1 MVKCSVLSTHFMFL
15 LIDIDVLGKKVSQNE
30 IFFRNI
36 KEILFWYRFV
46 GHAQLNSLKRADNQ
60 KICSLKKTPYH
71 QDTAKTSNL
80 SNLDLP
86 KRQKKDNFI

>member
-1 MVKCSVLSTHFMFL
+1 MFL

-46 GHAQLNSLKRADNQ
+46 GHAQLNSLQRSDTQ
-60 KICSLKKTPYH
+60 KIWGLKKLF
-71 QDTAKTSNL
+71 KLKMCL
-80 SNLDLP
+80 SFRKSYEDQILS
-86 KRQKKDNFI
+86 